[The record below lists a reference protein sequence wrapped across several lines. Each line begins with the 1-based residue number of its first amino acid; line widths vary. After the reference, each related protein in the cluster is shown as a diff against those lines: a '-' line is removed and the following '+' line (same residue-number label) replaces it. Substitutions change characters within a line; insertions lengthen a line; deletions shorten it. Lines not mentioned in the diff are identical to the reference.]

1 MSHPYPDSSALS
13 LDPAS
18 SELVSLTRRR
28 SAALLNRRAFTASLA
43 AAGTLATAGALGCS
57 NGSVPLTSIATT
69 PSVVDVLNFALN
81 LEYFE
86 ANFYT
91 FVTTGGGLASGAQG
105 TNPGTVSGGAKVT
118 FVNPIVASVANQL
131 AAEEQEHVNFLR
143 NAITSVGGAPVSMP
157 TLNLAPAGTPAVTN
171 DATFLAAARQFE
183 GVGVS
188 AYAGGA
194 QYLVSNLTGLNYAAQ
209 ILDTEAQ
216 HAGFVRE
223 LCIALGVTSP
233 AVDSQDIAPTSTS
246 VFNTNANGLNPVR
259 TTSQV
264 LQILYAAP
272 GAIGVSKGGYFPN
285 GLNGNIATS

>member
-1 MSHPYPDSSALS
+1 MSHPYTEPS
-13 LDPAS
+13 LDP
-18 SELVSLTRRR
+18 VSADLIDLTRRR
-28 SAALLNRRAFTASLA
+28 SAALLNRRSFAASLA
-43 AAGTLATAGALGCS
+43 AVGTVATVGALGCS
-57 NGSVPLTSIATT
+57 TGTVPLTSVATT
-69 PSVVDVLNFALN
+69 PAAVDVLNFALN

-91 FVTTGGGLASGAQG
+91 YVTTGGGLQSAAQG
-105 TNPGTVSGGAKVT
+105 TSPGTVSGGAKVA
-118 FVNPIVASVANQL
+118 FVNPIIASLANQL
-131 AAEEQEHVNFLR
+131 ATDEQEHVSFLR
-143 NAITSVGGAPVSMP
+143 NAITAVGGTPVSMP
-157 TLNLAPAGTPAVTN
+157 TINLTPAGTTAVTT

-183 GVGVS
+183 AVGVS

-194 QYLVSNLTGLNYAAQ
+194 QYLVTNLTGLNYAAQ

-216 HAGFVRE
+216 HAGFIRE
-223 LCIALGVTSP
+223 LCIVLGVSSP
-233 AVDSQDIAPTSTS
+233 AVDSLDLAPTSTT

-285 GLNGNIATS
+285 GLNGNIVST